1 VSAGIKFPESLL
13 LCGMLTPMAGASS
26 NWNETLAVERSPRE
40 RRCERLA
47 AASFVAVLAACLATA
62 VFPLIPLVAYIVVM
76 SLTFAVFVASWA
88 AYFSLR
94 KS

>member
-1 VSAGIKFPESLL
+1 MSAGIKFPESLL
-13 LCGMLTPMAGASS
+13 LCGMLTPMAG
-26 NWNETLAVERSPRE
+26 
-40 RRCERLA
+40 
-47 AASFVAVLAACLATA
+47 ASFVAVLAACLATA